1 MKSISF
7 IALLSAFL
15 FVCSCNSPEKGT
27 AESKDENKVEQT
39 VDKDIISDRP
49 ADSKGKFLVKSAIIE
64 FDSEIIGMKQNMSM
78 CIDKWGELSFVE
90 MQGELMGMKSHNI
103 SIIKDGFEYTI
114 DMTKKTGVKK
124 PYVFKNNPEDID
136 FSALTPEIMK
146 EFGMTKE
153 GTEVFLDKKC
163 DKYAVNNSLT
173 KMKGYY
179 LVWQGIPLKTEVSVT
194 GMSIK
199 MTAKKIDLS
208 ATIPAS
214 KFDIPAGVKITEE
227 AEAKAPGKTAKK

>member
-7 IALLSAFL
+7 IVILSAFL

-27 AESKDENKVEQT
+27 AESKDEKKVEQT
-39 VDKDIISDRP
+39 FDEDVVADRP

-64 FDSEIIGMKQNMSM
+64 FDSEIIGMKQSMTM

-103 SIIKDGFEYTI
+103 SLIKDGFEYTI
-114 DMTKKTGVKK
+114 DMTKKTGTKK
-124 PYVFKNNPEDID
+124 PYILKNNPEDID
-136 FSALTPEIMK
+136 FSALSPEIMK

-153 GTEVFLDKKC
+153 GTEVFLGKKC
-163 DKYAVNNSLT
+163 DKYSVNNSLT

-179 LVWQGIPLKTEVSVT
+179 LVWKGIPLKTEVSVT

-199 MTAKKIDLS
+199 MTAKKIDLN
-208 ATIPAS
+208 AAIPS
-214 KFDIPAGVKITEE
+214 TKFDIPAGIKITEE
-227 AEAKAPGKTAKK
+227 AVAKNAKK